1 MLFEKILF
9 GLTLLS
15 GIILFVNR
23 FVFKNKFNKNSS
35 EAEPIHI
42 DYARSFFPVL
52 LIVFLLR
59 GFVVEPFRIPS
70 SSMLPTLEIGDFVLV
85 NKYKYGL
92 RLPITYKKIFDI
104 SDPERGDIMVFRYPK
119 GPKVNYIKRLVGVP
133 GDRIIYNPYL
143 KQITLNGE
151 IVESNADGFY
161 SFTDASGKEYTNN
174 RYITSIGKAK
184 FNILINKNNP
194 DRIQMNTRLNK
205 FCSEISYGLQCTV
218 PEKSYFVMGDNRDH
232 SADSRSWGFVPE
244 ENIVGKAIFVW
255 FHWDTVTDRGVNFS
269 RVGSPLLLDD

>member
-1 MLFEKILF
+1 LFEKILF

-85 NKYKYGL
+85 NKFKYGL
-92 RLPITYKKIFDI
+92 RLPISYKKVIDV
-104 SDPERGDIMVFRYPK
+104 SKPKRGDIMVFRYPQD
-119 GPKVNYIKRLVGVP
+119 PKVNYIKRLIGLP
-133 GDRIIYNPYL
+133 GDKISYINKRL
-143 KQITLNGE
+143 TVNGE
-151 IVESNADGFY
+151 PIPMESEGVY
-161 SFTDASGKEYTNN
+161 SFTDAGKHDYSVNH
-174 RYITSIGKAK
+174 YKSLLDGKD
-184 FNILINKNNP
+184 FDVL
-194 DRIQMNTRLNK
+194 LNQSRRDGMK
-205 FCSEISYGLQCTV
+205 GTLTV
-218 PEKSYFVMGDNRDH
+218 PENSYFVMGDNRDH
-232 SADSRSWGFVPE
+232 SADSRVWGFVPE
-244 ENIVGKAIFVW
+244 ENIVF
-255 FHWDTVTDRGVNFS
+255 GVLCLKKILSVKLSLF
-269 RVGSPLLLDD
+269 GSIGILLPIEALI